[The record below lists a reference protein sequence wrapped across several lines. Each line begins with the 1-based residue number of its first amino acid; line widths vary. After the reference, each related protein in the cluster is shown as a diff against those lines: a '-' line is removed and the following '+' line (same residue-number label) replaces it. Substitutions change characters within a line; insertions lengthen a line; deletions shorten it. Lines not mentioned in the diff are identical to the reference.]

1 MRPPPRASD
10 SGRRARGL
18 SARSPTVFVLLHDAP
33 AFFERARHGLHW
45 LGRHTGIP
53 IILLAAAILV
63 LSYRVFKKTA
73 RLAIEIAVVAV
84 LLLVA
89 THLGWLRF

>member
-1 MRPPPRASD
+1 VVVFLSD
-10 SGRRARGL
+10 S
-18 SARSPTVFVLLHDAP
+18 P

-63 LSYRVFKKTA
+63 LSYRVFKKTV
-73 RLAIEIAVVAV
+73 RLVIEVAVVAV

-89 THLGWLRF
+89 THFGWLRF